1 MEKNVR
7 LGWLLDRY
15 GAFLT
20 RRQQTLLNLHVNED
34 LSLAEI
40 AEQEGISRQGV
51 HDALKRGE
59 EQLLAYEARLG
70 LLATQREAMERL
82 AGMEAEVN
90 ASSSMAQEE
99 KIRLCGQIQALRQ
112 LLEDRYGV

>member
-15 GAFLT
+15 GTFLT
-20 RRQQTLLNLHVNED
+20 ARQRNLLSLHVNDD

-59 EQLLAYEARLG
+59 EQLAAFEERLG
-70 LLATQREAMERL
+70 LLQVQREAGERL
-82 AGMEAEVN
+82 HRLEGDIN
-90 ASSSMAQEE
+90 ALPVTDSNKQE
-99 KIRLCGQIQALRQ
+99 LCGQIQALRQ